1 MRPLFAV
8 AAALFCTAGGRSA
21 PARVADSHITEQ
33 CRSRRADLRKALG
46 DGVTL
51 LFGHTEDREE
61 DLRTGFFQ
69 ESNFY
74 YLTGWREPGAILL
87 LAPLPEDPKTP
98 GYAAKGQV
106 PREILFLPERNPDQE
121 KWTGRKLGPSD
132 PDAKTRTGFDAVMPA
147 ERFES
152 ELRTVLEAYS
162 RIYTLVDHPAAAR
175 LRQLAPFRDISS
187 AALAIA
193 KLRMNKS
200 PEEIALIQYATD
212 VTLEAHRAA
221 WQRAAPG
228 LYEYQI
234 AAAMLDVYQ
243 DAGCERSA
251 YAPIVGSGPNSVY
264 LHYSR
269 NSRRMDAGELL
280 LMDVG
285 AECAGY
291 ASDITR
297 TIPVGGKFTRR
308 QREIYE
314 IVLGAQKAAIAAVKP
329 GQSLSKTVPNG
340 LYHIAYDYIDSH
352 GKDLHG
358 DSLGKYFTHGLGH
371 HVGLDVHDA
380 SDPSIPL
387 EAGMVITIE
396 PGIYIPEE
404 NLGVRIEDMVLV
416 TEHGAKLLSAGLPR
430 EPGEIEKLVGRGAP
444 AAAGR

>member
-1 MRPLFAV
+1 M
-8 AAALFCTAGGRSA
+8 
-21 PARVADSHITEQ
+21 
-33 CRSRRADLRKALG
+33 
-46 DGVTL
+46 
-51 LFGHTEDREE
+51 
-61 DLRTGFFQ
+61 
-69 ESNFY
+69 
-74 YLTGWREPGAILL
+74 L
-87 LAPLPEDPKTP
+87 LAPLPEDSKAP
-98 GYAAKGQV
+98 GYDVKAKL

-132 PDAKTRTGFDAVMPA
+132 PDAKSITGFEAVMPA

-152 ELRTVLEAYS
+152 ELRTVLEAYP
-162 RIYTLVDHPAAAR
+162 RLYTLVDQPPTAR
-175 LRQLAPFRDISS
+175 LRQLAPLRDISG

-193 KLRMNKS
+193 KLRMHKS
-200 PEEIALIQYATD
+200 PEEIALIQHATD

-221 WQRAAPG
+221 WQRATPG
-228 LYEYQI
+228 LYEFQI

-269 NSRRMDAGELL
+269 NSRRMDAGEVL

-297 TIPVGGKFTRR
+297 TVPIGGKFTRR

-329 GQSLSKTVPNG
+329 GQSLSKTVPNS

-380 SDPSIPL
+380 SDPSVPL

-416 TEHGAKLLSAGLPR
+416 TEHGAKLLSAALPR

-444 AAAGR
+444 AASGR

>member
-1 MRPLFAV
+1 MRPLYGLALAIFTCGQMGAGPATAV
-8 AAALFCTAGGRSA
+8 DPHLLGQYR
-21 PARVADSHITEQ
+21 ARRIE
-33 CRSRRADLRKALG
+33 LRKSLR
-46 DGVTL
+46 DGVIV
-51 LFGHTEDREE
+51 LFGRGEQDE

-87 LAPLPEDPKTP
+87 LAPLPDDAHAP
-98 GYAAKGQV
+98 GYAAKERL

-121 KWTGRKLGPSD
+121 KWTGRKIGPD
-132 PDAKTRTGFDAVMPA
+132 EQNVREITGFDAVMPA
-147 ERFES
+147 EKFEA
-152 ELRTVLEAYS
+152 ELRDMLEAYA
-162 RIYTLVDHPAAAR
+162 RVYTLADQPAAAR
-175 LRQLAPFRDISS
+175 LRQLAPLRDIAN
-187 AALAIA
+187 AAPSIA
-193 KLRMNKS
+193 KLRMAKS
-200 PEEIALIQYATD
+200 PEEIALIQHATD
-212 VTLEAHRAA
+212 VTLAAHRAA

-228 LYEYQI
+228 LYEYQV
-234 AAAMLDVYQ
+234 AAAMTETYA

-269 NSRRMDAGELL
+269 NARRMDAGEVL
-280 LMDVG
+280 LMDVA

-297 TIPVGGKFTRR
+297 TIPVGGRFTAR
-308 QREIYE
+308 QREIYD

-329 GQSLSKTVPNG
+329 GMTLSKTSPNTI
-340 LYHIAYDYIDSH
+340 YKVAYDYINSH

-358 DSLGKYFTHGLGH
+358 ERLGKYFTHGIGH

-380 SDPSIPL
+380 SDPGAPL

-404 NLGVRIEDMVLV
+404 NLGVRIEDVVLV
-416 TEHGAKLLSAGLPR
+416 TEHGGKVLSAALPR
-430 EPGEIEKLVGRGAP
+430 EPGEIEKLVGRRA
-444 AAAGR
+444 AAAGSQ

>member
-1 MRPLFAV
+1 MRLLFAPTV
-8 AAALFCTAGGRSA
+8 VILSSAFGIAAPVRI
-21 PARVADSHITEQ
+21 ADTHMAEQ
-33 CRSRRADLRKALG
+33 YRSRRADLRKALG
-46 DGVTL
+46 DGVTV

-74 YLTGWREPGAILL
+74 YLTGWQEPGAILL
-87 LAPLPEDPKTP
+87 LAPLPEDSKAP
-98 GYAAKGQV
+98 GYDAKAKL

-121 KWTGRKLGPSD
+121 KWTGRKLGPLD
-132 PDAKTRTGFDAVMPA
+132 PDTKGITGFEAVMPA

-152 ELRTVLEAYS
+152 ELRTVLDAYP
-162 RIYTLVDHPAAAR
+162 RLYTLVDQPSTAR
-175 LRQLAPFRDISS
+175 LRQLAPLRDVSG

-193 KLRMNKS
+193 KLRMHKS
-200 PEEIALIQYATD
+200 PEEIALIQHATD
-212 VTLEAHRAA
+212 VTLEAHRIA
-221 WQRAAPG
+221 WQRATPG
-228 LYEYQI
+228 LYEFQI

-269 NSRRMDAGELL
+269 NSRRMDAGEVL

-285 AECAGY
+285 AECAAY

-297 TIPVGGKFTRR
+297 TIPVSGKFTRR

-329 GQSLSKTVPNG
+329 GQSLSKTVPNS

-371 HVGLDVHDA
+371 HVGLDVHDG
-380 SDPSIPL
+380 SDPSVPL
-387 EAGMVITIE
+387 DAGMVITIE

-416 TEHGAKLLSAGLPR
+416 TEHGAKLLSAALPR
-430 EPGEIEKLVGRGAP
+430 EPGEIEKVVGRGAP
-444 AAAGR
+444 AASGR

>member
-1 MRPLFAV
+1 MRPLMPLAAV
-8 AAALFCTAGGRSA
+8 LFWSVVGAAG
-21 PARVADSHITEQ
+21 PARVTNPHMTEQ
-33 CRSRRADLRKALG
+33 YRSRRADLRKALG
-46 DGVTL
+46 DGVTV
-51 LFGHTEDREE
+51 LFGRTEDREE

-74 YLTGWREPGAILL
+74 YLTGWQEPGAILL
-87 LAPLPEDPKTP
+87 LAPLPEDLKAP
-98 GYAAKGQV
+98 GYAGKAKL

-121 KWTGRKLGPSD
+121 KWTGRKMGPSD
-132 PDAKTRTGFDAVMPA
+132 ADAREVTGFESVMPA
-147 ERFES
+147 ERFEA
-152 ELRTVLEAYS
+152 ELAVALESYA
-162 RIYTLVDHPAAAR
+162 RLYTLVDQPAAAR
-175 LRQLAPFRDISS
+175 LKQLAPLREISN
-187 AALAIA
+187 AAMAIA
-193 KLRMNKS
+193 RLRMHKS
-200 PEEIALIQYATD
+200 PEEIALIQHATD
-212 VTLEAHRAA
+212 VTIEAHRAA

-234 AAAMLDVYQ
+234 AATMMDVYQ

-269 NSRRMDAGELL
+269 DNRRMDAGEVL

-291 ASDITR
+291 AADITR
-297 TIPVGGKFTRR
+297 TVPVSGKFTRR

-329 GQSLSKTVPNG
+329 GQTLSKTAPNG
-340 LYHIAYDYIDSH
+340 LYRIAYDYIDSH

-358 DSLGKYFTHGLGH
+358 VSLGKYFTHGLGH

-380 SDPSIPL
+380 SDPSAPL

-416 TEHGAKLLSAGLPR
+416 TEHGAKVLSSTLPR
-430 EPGEIEKLVGRGAP
+430 EPGEIEKLVGRGA
-444 AAAGR
+444 AGASGR